1 MAEMREEHFEVMSA
15 NKAKA
20 YAKKVQLEKDELHRK
35 EVIKLKE
42 TVDMLE
48 KQKSYL
54 QSQLRKKQ
62 KNDN

>member
-20 YAKKVQLEKDELHRK
+20 YDKKVQLKKDELHK
-35 EVIKLKE
+35 EQIIKLKE
-42 TVDMLE
+42 TIDMLE

>member
-1 MAEMREEHFEVMSA
+1 MREEHFEVMSA

-20 YAKKVQLEKDELHRK
+20 YDKKVQLEKDELHRK

>member
-1 MAEMREEHFEVMSA
+1 MREEHLEVVSA

-20 YAKKVQLEKDELHRK
+20 YEKKDELHRK
-35 EVIKLKE
+35 EVTKLKE
-42 TVDMLE
+42 TIDMLE

>member
-20 YAKKVQLEKDELHRK
+20 YDKKVQLEKDELHRK

>member
-20 YAKKVQLEKDELHRK
+20 YEKKVQLEKDELHRK

>member
-1 MAEMREEHFEVMSA
+1 MAEMREEHLEVVSA

-20 YAKKVQLEKDELHRK
+20 YEKKDELHRK
-35 EVIKLKE
+35 EVTKLKE
-42 TVDMLE
+42 TIDMLE